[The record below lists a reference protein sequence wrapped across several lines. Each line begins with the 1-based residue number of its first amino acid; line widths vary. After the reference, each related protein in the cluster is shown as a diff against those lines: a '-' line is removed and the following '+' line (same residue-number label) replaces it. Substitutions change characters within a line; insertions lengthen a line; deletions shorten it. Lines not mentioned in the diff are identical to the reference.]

1 MRHGVGQI
9 GEAFRLAWW
18 RMCRTPLAALPPLL
32 VVALTTL
39 ALTLALSLLH
49 GVLWKPLP
57 YPEPDR
63 LLHVGWQTNPGHDSP
78 MNLTEAAAN
87 FLVEQTELFEA
98 ATRISD
104 VGMPVVLGEGASA
117 QAARALR
124 ADAGFLD
131 TLGLSLPRGRGP
143 TPAEL
148 EARLPQALISEALW
162 RRHFGETVFQPAT
175 LTIEGVSHTV
185 LGLLPEGFRF
195 EPPVVLVLPW
205 SAGGMAA
212 HGHNTLLL
220 ARLKPGVDLAATQAR
235 LAVAV
240 APELQRFGGS
250 ASPGVLPSLK
260 LRPLQDVV
268 VGDARALLLPLA
280 GVVGLLVLLAA
291 VNLANLQ
298 LAQLLARRA
307 ETSVRGV
314 LGAEPWMLRLPGIA
328 EATLRVGF
336 GTALGLIVAQ
346 LALPALLAM
355 LPADLPRL
363 TEVGL
368 DARTLLSVAGVSLLL
383 LGASLAVTLLGER
396 ASAAGLRGAGRGS
409 RTLGLQPMLVAGQV
423 ALSATLLAGALM
435 SVGSLERLLSQ
446 DPGYRVDGVA
456 VASLLL
462 PEARYGDPSLATVH
476 TAADLSR
483 LAEAMRQMPG
493 VLAVA
498 SSSSPPLSRGLNN
511 WVVAPGTPAGEAGAS
526 VEMRIVSPGYLD
538 VLGARLLAGR
548 DFATIDA
555 PGSAP
560 VAIVNRRFAEQYLP
574 AGAALG
580 ARIDV
585 GGVEHEVVGIS
596 ADLREQSLREEALP
610 TVLVAQSQTE
620 PELQAAVNRWF
631 GAHLLVRAA
640 PGTAVDAVLRQGLQ
654 VIGHAAVAQQLRPLR
669 TLESASVARERLLST
684 LLSGFTT
691 LALALA
697 ALGLYALL
705 EHLRCERERELAVRL
720 ALGARAAQNARLLLQ
735 SQLRLT
741 GLGLLLGA
749 IGAALLSQGI
759 AHLLYGSDAL
769 IPASIGLALAG
780 VLGLALLAGL
790 RPILQAARLSPAAAL
805 RG

>member
-1 MRHGVGQI
+1 MRHGCGQI
-9 GEAFRLAWW
+9 GEAFRLAWR
-18 RMCRTPLAALPPLL
+18 RMRRAPLAALPPLL

-39 ALTLALSLLH
+39 ALTLALGLLH

-63 LLHVGWQTNPGHDSP
+63 LLHVGWQTHPGHDSP
-78 MNLTEAAAN
+78 MNLTESAAS
-87 FLVEQTELFEA
+87 FLIEQDDLFGA
-98 ATRISD
+98 VTRISD
-104 VGMPVVLGEGASA
+104 MGMPVVLGEGASA

-148 EARLPQALISEALW
+148 ETGLPQALISEALW
-162 RRHFGETVFQPAT
+162 RRHFGEREFQPAT
-175 LTIEGVSHTV
+175 LVIEGVPHTV

-195 EPPVVLVLPW
+195 DPPVDLVLPW

-212 HGHNTLLL
+212 QGHNTVVL

-235 LAVAV
+235 LDATV
-240 APELQRFGGS
+240 APQLQRFGGS
-250 ASPGVLPSLK
+250 ASPGVSPALK
-260 LRPLQDVV
+260 LRPLQQVV
-268 VGDARALLLPLA
+268 VGEAPSLLLPLA

-314 LGAEPWMLRLPGIA
+314 LGAEPWMLRLPGVA
-328 EATLRVGF
+328 EATLRVAF
-336 GTALGLIVAQ
+336 GTVLGLILAQ
-346 LALPALLAM
+346 LALPTLLAM

-363 TEVGL
+363 AEVEL
-368 DARTLLSVAGVSLLL
+368 DAGTLLGVAAVSLLL
-383 LGASLAVTLLGER
+383 LLTTLGVTLLGER
-396 ASAAGLRGAGRGS
+396 ASAVALRGEGRGS
-409 RTLGLQPMLVAGQV
+409 RALGLQPLLVAGQV

-435 SVGSLERLLSQ
+435 SVGSLERLLAQ
-446 DPGYRVDGVA
+446 DPGYRVDGVE

-476 TAADLSR
+476 TAADLTR

-511 WVVAPGTPAGEAGAS
+511 WVVARGTSAGEAGAS
-526 VEMRIVSPGYLD
+526 VEMRIVSPGYLE

-548 DFATIDA
+548 DFAESDA
-555 PGSAP
+555 PGGTPA
-560 VAIVNRRFAEQYLP
+560 VIVNQRFAELYLP

-580 ARIDV
+580 ARIEV
-585 GGVEHEVVGIS
+585 GGVDHEVVGIS
-596 ADLREQSLREEALP
+596 ADLREQSLREAALP
-610 TVLVAQSQTE
+610 TVLVAQAQTG

-640 PGTAVDAVLRQGLQ
+640 PGTAVDAALRQSLST
-654 VIGHAAVAQQLRPLR
+654 IGHAAVPQQLRPLR
-669 TLESASVARERLLST
+669 ALESASVARERLLSA
-684 LLSGFTT
+684 LLGGFTA

-705 EHLRCERERELAVRL
+705 EHLRRERERELAVRL
-720 ALGARAAQNARLLLQ
+720 ALGARADQNASLLLR

-741 GLGLLLGA
+741 ALGLAAGA

-759 AHLLYGSDAL
+759 AHLLYGSQAL
-769 IPASIGLALAG
+769 VPTSIGLALLG
-780 VLGLALLAGL
+780 VLGLTLLAGL

>member
-1 MRHGVGQI
+1 MRHWVGQI
-9 GEAFRLAWW
+9 GEAFRLAWR

-39 ALTLALSLLH
+39 ALTLALGLLH

-63 LLHVGWQTNPGHDSP
+63 LLHVGWQTHPGHDSP
-78 MNLTEAAAN
+78 MNLTESAAS

-104 VGMPVVLGEGASA
+104 VGMPVVLGEGAGA

-131 TLGLSLPRGRGP
+131 TLGLRLTRGRGP

-148 EARLPQALISEALW
+148 ETRLPQALISDALW

-175 LTIEGVSHTV
+175 LAIEGVPHTV

-195 EPPVVLVLPW
+195 DPPVDLVLPW

-240 APELQRFGGS
+240 APELLRFGGS
-250 ASPGVLPSLK
+250 ASPGVLPALK

-268 VGDARALLLPLA
+268 VGDARSLLLPLA
-280 GVVGLLVLLAA
+280 GVVGLLVMLAA
-291 VNLANLQ
+291 VNLAHLQ

-307 ETSVRGV
+307 ETGVRGV

-328 EATLRVGF
+328 EAALRVGF
-336 GTALGLIVAQ
+336 GTALGLILAQ
-346 LALPALLAM
+346 LTLPALLAM

-363 TEVGL
+363 AEVSL
-368 DARTLLSVAGVSLLL
+368 DARTMLRVAAVSLLL
-383 LGASLAVTLLGER
+383 LGASILVTLLGER
-396 ASAAGLRGAGRGS
+396 ASAAGLRGEGRGS
-409 RTLGLQPMLVAGQV
+409 RRLGLQPLLVAGQV
-423 ALSATLLAGALM
+423 ALSVTLLAGALM
-435 SVGSLERLLSQ
+435 SVGSLQRLLSQ
-446 DPGYRVDGVA
+446 DPGYRVDGVE

-462 PEARYGDPSLATVH
+462 PEARYGDSSLATAH
-476 TAADLSR
+476 TAADLAR

-511 WVVAPGTPAGEAGAS
+511 WVVAQGTPAGEAGAS

-548 DFATIDA
+548 DFGAGDVAGA
-555 PGSAP
+555 PA
-560 VAIVNRRFAEQYLP
+560 VAIVNQRFAEAYLP

-585 GGVEHEVVGIS
+585 GGIDHEVIGIG
-596 ADLREQSLREEALP
+596 ADLREQSLREAALP
-610 TVLVAQSQTE
+610 TVLVAQAQTD
-620 PELQAAVNRWF
+620 PALQAAVNRWF
-631 GAHLLVRAA
+631 GTHLLIRTA
-640 PGTAVDAVLRQGLQ
+640 PGTPVEPALRRGLEA
-654 VIGHAAVAQQLRPLR
+654 IGHAAVAQQVRPLHA
-669 TLESASVARERLLST
+669 LESASVARERLLSA
-684 LLSGFTT
+684 LLIGFTL

-705 EHLRCERERELAVRL
+705 EHLRRERERELAVRL
-720 ALGARAAQNARLLLQ
+720 ALGARAGQNAALLLA

-741 GLGLLLGA
+741 GLGLLLGGV
-749 IGAALLSQGI
+749 GAALLSQGI

-769 IPASIGLALAG
+769 IPASIGLALLGMLVLALIAG
-780 VLGLALLAGL
+780 LKPVLG
-790 RPILQAARLSPAAAL
+790 AARLSPATAL